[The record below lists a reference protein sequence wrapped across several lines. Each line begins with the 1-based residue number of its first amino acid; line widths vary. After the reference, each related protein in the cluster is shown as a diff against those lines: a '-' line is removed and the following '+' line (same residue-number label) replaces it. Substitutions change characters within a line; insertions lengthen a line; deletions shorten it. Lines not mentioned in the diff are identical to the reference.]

1 MNFTGA
7 TAGYQAG
14 VQANDTRLA
23 YAREATYGVAP
34 KIAYQRLRLTGE
46 NFRRQN
52 NRQRP
57 EEIDPHWEASQAVT
71 TQQTVGGTLSGAL
84 SFGSYDALFAC
95 VCSGNTVDL
104 AAHIPAGVSL
114 AFGLADWEKRGVAVS
129 TSGSYLW
136 GDLPSAGF
144 IRLAS
149 ESGKLN
155 KIIPYMRGVAAD
167 YIAIPLDAFAILPDP
182 IMDGANATTS
192 VISNGA
198 IFNSITLIE
207 QLGDDVLVRT
217 GGFVK
222 QIQLSIAQGQFATFS
237 ADFDFR
243 DEQRLTT
250 SPATDLLAPTDSF
263 VLDPV
268 NGWGAIWIDGKKVDA
283 PVRQFSAT
291 LTRDGAG
298 QDFALGSVAAVGQR
312 PGSLTATGQIQLFF
326 RNSTEYQ
333 RFQDNWQGPVQ
344 VMLKDIKGNIY
355 GLTFFSS
362 TLQNPQVNATSKN
375 STIVATFDIEGNPKP
390 GGGTFSLSIFPA

>member
-95 VCSGNTVDL
+95 VCSGNTTDQMVY
-104 AAHIPAGVSL
+104 IPKDMPFTFERPAWNPG
-114 AFGLADWEKRGVAVS
+114 GITVA
-129 TSGSYLW
+129 TPHNYIW
-136 GDLPSAGF
+136 GDLPPAGF
-144 IRLAS
+144 LRLWAS
-149 ESGKLN
+149 AGKLN
-155 KIIPYMRGVAAD
+155 KVVPYRAALAPD
-167 YIAIPLDAFAILPDP
+167 YIVVPYDVFPTLPDNTT
-182 IMDGANATTS
+182 DGGTAAAS
-192 VISNGA
+192 VITNDA

-222 QIQLSIAQGQFATFS
+222 QIQLSISQGQFATFS

-268 NGWGAIWIDGKKVDA
+268 NGWGSIWIDGKKVDA

-375 STIVATFDIEGNPKP
+375 STIVATFDIEGNPQP

>member
-34 KIAYQRLRLTGE
+34 SAAYQRLRLTGE

-95 VCSGNTVDL
+95 VCAGNAVDQ
-104 AAHIPAGVSL
+104 GVSVPQGMP
-114 AFGLADWEKRGVAVS
+114 FTFDRPGWNPYGVSVS
-129 TSGSYLW
+129 TSGNYIW
-136 GDLPSAGF
+136 GNLPPAGF
-144 IRLAS
+144 LRLRA
-149 ESGKLN
+149 GKLN
-155 KIIPYMRGVAAD
+155 KIVPYTAAAAPD
-167 YIAIPLDAFAILPDP
+167 YITVPFDVFPTLPDSTTN
-182 IMDGANATTS
+182 GGSATAN
-192 VISNGA
+192 VITNDA

-268 NGWGAIWIDGKKVDA
+268 SGWGAIWIGGRKVDA
-283 PVRQFSAT
+283 PVRQFSVT

-362 TLQNPQVNATSKN
+362 TLQNPQVNAGSKN

>member
-52 NRQRP
+52 DRQRP

-95 VCSGNTVDL
+95 VCSGNTVDQTVRVPNGTEL
-104 AAHIPAGVSL
+104 GFERPS
-114 AFGLADWEKRGVAVS
+114 WEPRGITIS
-129 TSGSYLW
+129 TWKDSLW
-136 GDLPSAGF
+136 GSLPLAGFTRLWASAG
-144 IRLAS
+144 
-149 ESGKLN
+149 
-155 KIIPYMRGVAAD
+155 KINRVIPYRRTSPD
-167 YIAIPLDAFAILPDP
+167 YIIAPFDTFDALPATVT
-182 IMDGANATTS
+182 DGGTASAS
-192 VISNGA
+192 VITNDA
-198 IFNSITLIE
+198 IFNSVTLIE

-268 NGWGAIWIDGKKVDA
+268 SGWGAIWIDGKKVDA

-312 PGSLTATGQIQLFF
+312 PGSLTATGQIQIFF

-362 TLQNPQVNATSKN
+362 TLQNPQVNAASKN